1 MENTRTDNERF
12 DAVMREAIAGIGTS
26 YGFTRRLMARLEQE
40 KEMARVRRQRRIG
53 AIVAVV
59 ATVWILALSAGVLFY
74 FRDEQVL
81 PLHVLGQW
89 KDRLLLSLSE
99 SFATSL
105 VSLLVNIVV
114 AGLSVFAVMSWDA
127 VLGLFFHQ
135 AKVR

>member
-12 DAVMREAIAGIGTS
+12 DAVMREDIAGIGTS

-53 AIVAVV
+53 TIVAAVV
-59 ATVWILALSAGVLFY
+59 AVGVLALLTGALFY
-74 FRDEQVL
+74 FRGEQVL
-81 PLHVLGQW
+81 PLEVLGQW

-99 SFATSL
+99 SFATSP

-127 VLGLFFHQ
+127 VLGLFFT
-135 AKVR
+135 KRK

>member
-59 ATVWILALSAGVLFY
+59 ATVWILALSAGVLSY
-74 FRDEQVL
+74 FRD
-81 PLHVLGQW
+81 
-89 KDRLLLSLSE
+89 
-99 SFATSL
+99 
-105 VSLLVNIVV
+105 
-114 AGLSVFAVMSWDA
+114 
-127 VLGLFFHQ
+127 
-135 AKVR
+135 

>member
-89 KDRLLLSLSE
+89 KDRLLLPLSE
-99 SFATSL
+99 SFATSP

-127 VLGLFFHQ
+127 VLGLFFT
-135 AKVR
+135 KRK

>member
-40 KEMARVRRQRRIG
+40 KEMARVRRRIG

-99 SFATSL
+99 SFATSP

-127 VLGLFFHQ
+127 VLGLFFT
-135 AKVR
+135 KRK